1 MKIKFDLFRELSLEE
16 LSPVEVLIVF
26 ELQHIAI
33 RLPQW
38 LSSKESPCN
47 IGAEGDWVRSLGQ
60 GDTLEKEMATHSRIL
75 A

>member
-1 MKIKFDLFRELSLEE
+1 MKIKFDLFRELSSEE

-38 LSSKESPCN
+38 LSSKESPLQY
-47 IGAEGDWVRSLGQ
+47 RS
-60 GDTLEKEMATHSRIL
+60 
-75 A
+75 